1 MKPLIERAVMLVSA
15 LASIVE
21 NFFIAGQGNMR
32 GSGET
37 ALPSLQIIG
46 D

>member
-1 MKPLIERAVMLVSA
+1 MLVLA
-15 LASIVE
+15 LASSVE

-37 ALPSLQIIG
+37 ALPGLQIIS